1 MAQVTISVD
10 AGITVEVVQ
19 PPVADPQ
26 IAVLQ
31 AQVAELSRKITAA
44 KAYLQSAET
53 ADAADDAA
61 RTAALAQLG

>member
-1 MAQVTISVD
+1 MAQVTITVD

-31 AQVAELSRKITAA
+31 AQVSALTAKVNAA
-44 KAYLQSAET
+44 KAYLQSVAA
-53 ADAADDAA
+53 ADAADDAV